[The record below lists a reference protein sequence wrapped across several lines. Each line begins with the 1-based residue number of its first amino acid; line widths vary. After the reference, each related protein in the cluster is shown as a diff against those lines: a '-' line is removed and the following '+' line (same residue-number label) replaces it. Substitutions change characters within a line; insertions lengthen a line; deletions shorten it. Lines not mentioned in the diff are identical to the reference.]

1 MVWQDLITNLQNLLM
16 IRNNFIL
23 ACRNLFRNKSHTLIH
38 ILGLSIA
45 MTVGL
50 LILAYVRF
58 EFSYDNF
65 HVHADNTYRIATKVT
80 LQDEVIA
87 EETNTYDGIRN
98 AVQTDLPGVQ
108 AATSIYGFDSD
119 QLFIRYEGSDKK
131 IKPLESFKG
140 FNTDAHFFE
149 VFSFPLLHGDPAQVL
164 SREYTAVISETLAR
178 RYFDN
183 DALGKVLTTN
193 DGEAQYRYVI
203 TGIAKD
209 PPPNAH
215 FAFDLLLRAADPTN
229 LTQKDNTFWTWGG
242 QLYAV
247 LNNQASPGNVA
258 TQLNRLAREKNG
270 LKVNR
275 DDYGQVSTFQLQ
287 PLRDIHLFSHLQY
300 ELDANGSGVWVYA
313 LALLAL
319 VILALAWVNYINL
332 STAIAAEKIRA
343 VGIRKVMGASRTS
356 LWIQVFTEAALYN
369 LISIFV
375 AITTVMIVFPYF
387 ATFVGMPQGI
397 SGWVDGNVVMVLAAL
412 AMVSTLVSGGYPAY
426 VIASYYPVRA
436 LKGKGGQGSV
446 TLRKFLVVFQFS
458 MALVLTVVTVVAN
471 RQLSFMRSRELGI
484 NMDQVLIIKAL
495 NFDKET
501 WSDSAGGYVVDE
513 TYLQKA
519 EAFKQSLRQSALV
532 GNAATLSHLPGQTV
546 NWGTEFKAMAIDP
559 DKAYRLKAV
568 GVDYDFVKTL
578 GLRLLAG
585 RNFSVDIPAD
595 RGNEGHRAVLL
606 NEAAAHRLGFKDA
619 ASAVHGH
626 IQTYWGADYE
636 VIGVV
641 NSYHQLSLKENLEPL
656 YFILRP
662 RALSYYALQLDPG
675 DMTAAITNVE
685 QVWHR
690 HFPEYPF
697 QYFFLDS
704 FYDKQ
709 YQYDTRFS
717 DVMLFFSGLAVFIA
731 GMGLFGLTAF
741 AVVQR
746 TKEIGIRKVLGAS
759 ALNLIQLV
767 TRNFILLIAI
777 AYATAVPLLYWGIQ
791 RWLENYAFRM
801 ELKAWFFIA
810 PLASMLLFALTVMSL
825 QVIKVSSRNP
835 VDSLRHE

>member
-1 MVWQDLITNLQNLLM
+1 M

-23 ACRNLFRNKSHTLIH
+23 AGRNLLRNKSNALIH
-38 ILGLSIA
+38 ILGLSIGMA
-45 MTVGL
+45 VGL
-50 LILAYVRF
+50 LILAFVRF
-58 EFSYDNF
+58 ELSYDDF
-65 HVHADNTYRIATKVT
+65 HAHAANTYRIATKVT

-98 AVQTDLPGVQ
+98 AVQTDLPEVQ
-108 AATSIYGFDSD
+108 TATSLYGFDSD
-119 QLFIRYEGSDKK
+119 RLFIRYEGSDKK

-140 FNTDAHFFE
+140 YNTDAHFFE
-149 VFSFPLLHGDPAQVL
+149 VFSFPLATGEPAHVL
-164 SREYTAVISETLAR
+164 AREYSAVISETLAR
-178 RYFDN
+178 RYFHN
-183 DALGKVLTTN
+183 DALGKVLVTN
-193 DGEAQYRYVI
+193 DGEAEYRYVI

-209 PPPNAH
+209 SPPNAH
-215 FAFDLLLRAADPTN
+215 FSFDLLLRAADPTN

-247 LNNQASPGNVA
+247 LNDHANPGNVA
-258 TQLNRLAREKNG
+258 AQLNRLAQQKNG
-270 LKVNR
+270 LKKNR
-275 DDYGQVSTFQLQ
+275 DDFGQVSTFQLQ

-300 ELDANGSGVWVYA
+300 ELEANGSGVWVYA
-313 LALLAL
+313 LTLLAL

-332 STAIAAEKIRA
+332 STAIATEKIRA
-343 VGIRKVMGASRTS
+343 VGIRKVMGASRKS
-356 LWIQVFTEAALYN
+356 LWMQVFTEAALYN
-369 LISIFV
+369 AISIVV
-375 AITTVMIVFPYF
+375 AVAMVLIVFPYF
-387 ATFVGMPQGI
+387 AAWVGMPMTIKTLG
-397 SGWVDGNVVMVLAAL
+397 GADVVTLLVAL

-436 LKGKGGQGSV
+436 LKGKSEQGSV
-446 TLRKFLVVFQFS
+446 ALRKFLVVFQFS
-458 MALVLTVVTVVAN
+458 MALALTVVTVVAN

-513 TYLQKA
+513 MYLQKA

-532 GNAATLSHLPGQTV
+532 WNAATLSHLPGQTV
-546 NWGTEFKAMAIDP
+546 NWGTEFKVMAIDP
-559 DKAYRLKAV
+559 KKAYRLKAV
-568 GVDYDFVKTL
+568 GVDYDLVETL

-595 RGNEGHRAVLL
+595 RGNEGRRAVLL
-606 NEAAAHRLGFKDA
+606 NEAAAQRLGFKDA
-619 ASAVHGH
+619 AAAVNAH

-636 VIGVV
+636 VVGVV

-656 YFILRP
+656 YFILQP
-662 RALSYYALQLDPG
+662 RALSYYALQLQSG
-675 DMTAAITNVE
+675 DLTAAVANVE
-685 QVWHR
+685 QAWHR

-697 QYFFLDS
+697 QCFFLDG

-709 YQYDTRFS
+709 YQYDRRFS
-717 DVMLFFSGLAVFIA
+717 EVLFFFSGLAIFIA
-731 GMGLFGLTAF
+731 AMGLFGLTAF
-741 AVVQR
+741 AVAQR

-759 ALNLIQLV
+759 ALNLIQLF
-767 TRNFILLIAI
+767 TRNFVALIVI
-777 AYATAVPLLYWGIQ
+777 AYATAVPLLYWGTQ

-801 ELKAWFFIA
+801 AVKPWFFIA
-810 PLASMLLFALTVMSL
+810 PLMAMLLLALLVMGF
-825 QVIKVSSRNP
+825 QVIKISLRNP

>member
-1 MVWQDLITNLQNLLM
+1 M
-16 IRNNFIL
+16 IRNNFLL
-23 ACRNLFRNKSHTLIH
+23 ACRSLFRNKSHTLIH
-38 ILGLSIA
+38 ILGLSIG

-65 HVHADNTYRIATKVT
+65 HVHADRTYRIATKVT
-80 LQDEVIA
+80 LQEEVIA

-98 AVQTDLPGVQ
+98 AVQADLPDVQ

-131 IKPLESFKG
+131 ITPLESFKG

-149 VFSFPLLHGDPAQVL
+149 VFSFPLLHGDPGQVL
-164 SREYTAVISETLAR
+164 AHEYSAVISETLAR

-183 DALGKVLTTN
+183 DALGKVLVTN

-209 PPPNAH
+209 TPPNAH
-215 FAFDLLLRAADPTN
+215 FSFDLLLRAADPN
-229 LTQKDNTFWTWGG
+229 LTQKDNSFWTWGG

-247 LNNQASPGNVA
+247 LSDHVKPENVA
-258 TQLNRLAREKNG
+258 AQLNHLAREKNG
-270 LKVNR
+270 LKVNQ

-287 PLRDIHLFSHLQY
+287 SLRDIHLFSHLQY
-300 ELDANGSGVWVYA
+300 ELEANGSGVWVYA

-356 LWIQVFTEAALYN
+356 LWMQVFTEAALYN
-369 LISIFV
+369 LVSIFV
-375 AITTVMIVFPYF
+375 AITAVMIVFPYF
-387 ATFVGMPQGI
+387 AAFVGMPRALG
-397 SGWVDGNVVMVLAAL
+397 GWVDGNVVMLLAVL

-436 LKGKGGQGSV
+436 LKGKSERGSV

-458 MALVLTVVTVVAN
+458 LALILTVVTVVAN

-513 TYLQKA
+513 MYLQKA
-519 EAFKQSLRQSALV
+519 EAFKQTLRQSAQV
-532 GNAATLSHLPGQTV
+532 ASAATLSHLPGQTV

-595 RGNEGHRAVLL
+595 RGNEGRRAVLL
-606 NEAAAHRLGFKDA
+606 NEAAVHRLGFKDA

-636 VIGVV
+636 IIGVV

-656 YFILRP
+656 YFILQP
-662 RALSYYALQLDPG
+662 RALSYYALQLQTG
-675 DMTAAITNVE
+675 DMTAAIAGVA

-690 HFPEYPF
+690 HFPDYPF
-697 QYFFLDS
+697 QYFFLDN

-709 YQYDTRFS
+709 YQYDKRFS

-759 ALNLIQLV
+759 ALNLIQLF
-767 TRNFILLIAI
+767 TRNFIGLIVI
-777 AYATAVPLLYWGIQ
+777 SYAVAAPLLYWGVQ
-791 RWLENYAFRM
+791 RWLENYAFRL
-801 ELKAWFFIA
+801 ELEPWFFVA
-810 PLASMLLFALTVMSL
+810 PLAIMLLFALAVMSF
-825 QVIKVSSRNP
+825 QVIKVSLRNP

>member
-1 MVWQDLITNLQNLLM
+1 M

-23 ACRNLFRNKSHTLIH
+23 ASRTLFRNKSHTLIH
-38 ILGLSIA
+38 LLSLSIG

-58 EFSYDNF
+58 EFSYDDF
-65 HVHADNTYRIATKVT
+65 HVHADRIYRVATKVT
-80 LQDEVIA
+80 LQQEVIA
-87 EETNTYDGIRN
+87 NETNTYDGIRT

-108 AATSIYGFDSD
+108 TATSIYGFDSD
-119 QLFIRYEGSDKK
+119 QLFIRYEGKDKK

-149 VFSFPLLHGDPAQVL
+149 VFSFPLVSGDPAKAL
-164 SREYTAVISETLAR
+164 AEEYSAVISETLAR

-183 DALGKVLTTN
+183 DALGKVLVTN

-203 TGIAKD
+203 TGIIKD
-209 PPPNAH
+209 VPPNVH
-215 FAFDLLLRAADPTN
+215 FSFDLLLRAANPAN
-229 LTQKDNTFWTWGG
+229 LAQKDNTFWTWGG

-247 LNNQASPGNVA
+247 LNEHVKPENVA

-300 ELDANGSGVWVYA
+300 ELDANGSGAWVYA
-313 LALLAL
+313 LALLAI

-332 STAIAAEKIRA
+332 STAIAVEKVRA
-343 VGIRKVMGASRTS
+343 VGIRKAMGASRTS
-356 LWIQVFTEAALYN
+356 LWMQVFTEAALYN
-369 LISIFV
+369 LISIFL
-375 AITTVMIVFPYF
+375 AITLVMIAFPYF
-387 ATFVGMPQGI
+387 AAFVGMPPAI
-397 SGWVDGNVVMVLAAL
+397 SGWVDGNVVMSLAVLVL
-412 AMVSTLVSGGYPAY
+412 VSTLVSGGYPAY
-426 VIASYYPVRA
+426 VIASYYPVQA
-436 LKGKGGQGSV
+436 LKGKGERGSV
-446 TLRKFLVVFQFS
+446 GLRKFLVVFQFS
-458 MALVLTVVTVVAN
+458 MALALTVVTVVAN
-471 RQLSFMRSRELGI
+471 RQLSFMRTRELGI
-484 NMDQVLIIKAL
+484 NLNQVLIIKAL

-513 TYLQKA
+513 MYLQKA
-519 EAFKQSLRQSALV
+519 EAFKQTLRQSARV
-532 GNAATLSHLPGQTV
+532 GSAATLSHLPGQTV
-546 NWGTEFKAMAIDP
+546 NWGTEFKAMSIDP

-585 RNFSVDIPAD
+585 RNFSVDIQAD
-595 RGNEGHRAVLL
+595 RGNEGRRAILL
-606 NEAAAHRLGFKDA
+606 NEAAVHRLGFNDA

-636 VIGVV
+636 IIGVV

-656 YFILRP
+656 YFILQP
-662 RALSYYALQLDPG
+662 RALSYYALQLQAG
-675 DMTAAITNVE
+675 DLTAAVAGVE
-685 QVWHR
+685 QAWHR

-697 QYFFLDS
+697 QYFFLDN

-709 YQYDTRFS
+709 YQYDRRFS

-759 ALNLIQLV
+759 ALNLIQLF
-767 TRNFILLIAI
+767 TRNFILLIVI
-777 AYATAVPLLYWGIQ
+777 SYAVAVPLLYWGVR

-801 ELKAWFFIA
+801 ELKAWFFMA
-810 PLASMLLFALTVMSL
+810 PLVTMLLFALVVMSL
-825 QVIKVSSRNP
+825 QVVKVSFRNP

>member
-1 MVWQDLITNLQNLLM
+1 VADFLSRIFKNLFM

-38 ILGLSIA
+38 ILGLSIG

-65 HVHADNTYRIATKVT
+65 HVHAGSTYRIATRVT
-80 LQDEVIA
+80 LQEEVIA

-98 AVQTDLPGVQ
+98 AVQTDLPDVQ

-119 QLFIRYEGSDKK
+119 QLFIRYEGNDKK

-149 VFSFPLLHGDPAQVL
+149 VFSFPLLQGDPTQVL
-164 SREYTAVISETLAR
+164 SREYSAVISETLAR

-203 TGIAKD
+203 TGITKD
-209 PPPNAH
+209 TPPNAH
-215 FAFDLLLRAADPTN
+215 FAFDLLLRAADPTTLN
-229 LTQKDNTFWTWGG
+229 QKDNTFWTWGG

-247 LNNQASPGNVA
+247 LSDHVKPENVA

-332 STAIAAEKIRA
+332 STAVAVEKVRA
-343 VGIRKVMGASRTS
+343 VGIRKAMGATRRS
-356 LWIQVFTEAALYN
+356 LWMQVFTEAALYN

-375 AITTVMIVFPYF
+375 AITMVMIAFPYF
-387 ATFVGMPQGI
+387 AAFVGMPPAI
-397 SGWVDGNVVMVLAAL
+397 SGWVDGDVVMLLAAL
-412 AMVSTLVSGGYPAY
+412 AVVSTLVSGGYPAY
-426 VIASYYPVRA
+426 VIASYYPVQA
-436 LKGKGGQGSV
+436 LKGKSGQGSV
-446 TLRKFLVVFQFS
+446 ALRKFLVVFQFS

-501 WSDSAGGYVVDE
+501 WSDSAGGYIVDE
-513 TYLQKA
+513 MYLQKA
-519 EAFKQSLRQSALV
+519 EAFKQALRQSAQV
-532 GNAATLSHLPGQTV
+532 MNAATLSHLPGQTV
-546 NWGTEFKAMAIDP
+546 NWGTEFKAVAIDP
-559 DKAYRLKAV
+559 EKAYRLKAV

-595 RGNEGHRAVLL
+595 RGNEGRRAVLL
-606 NEAAAHRLGFKDA
+606 NEAAVHRLGFKDA

-636 VIGVV
+636 IIGVV

-656 YFILRP
+656 YFILQP
-662 RALSYYALQLDPG
+662 RALSFYALQLQPR
-675 DMTAAITNVE
+675 DMAAAITDVE
-685 QVWHR
+685 QVWHQ

-759 ALNLIQLV
+759 VLNLIQLF

-777 AYATAVPLLYWGIQ
+777 AYAAAAPVLYWGVQ

-801 ELKAWFFIA
+801 ELKAWFFIT
-810 PLASMLLFALTVMSL
+810 PLAAMLLFALLVMSF
-825 QVIKVSSRNP
+825 QVIKVSLRNP